1 MGVCTILGLTK
12 KRLGSPQVEESA
24 ILAQF
29 KSLEAFTS
37 FAAFKVE
44 KRVPLPVQVP
54 VTLSFYWETLHFFLH
69 PVQYAIVE
77 WGNLSETSFCVEMF
91 NPTCDN
97 VMHFSLSAVWID
109 KKNESTLKQRP
120 SVKTLRFRKCC
131 NDCLFSVNV
140 YFYVAH
146 GCIYMYICH

>member
-24 ILAQF
+24 IVAQF

-77 WGNLSETSFCVEMF
+77 WGNLSETSFCGQLQPGV
-91 NPTCDN
+91 
-97 VMHFSLSAVWID
+97 
-109 KKNESTLKQRP
+109 
-120 SVKTLRFRKCC
+120 VKTLPKATFGVLLTSTNTVTRGSWFWFLVRRLSC
-131 NDCLFSVNV
+131 S
-140 YFYVAH
+140 
-146 GCIYMYICH
+146 